1 MTLGVL
7 PLGFINLLF
16 FFYICQLFRNVVFH
30 PLEKKGI
37 LNIFEII
44 NLQSLFM
51 INKQYNKKKKTK
63 KKTQKKLILIVL
75 RTKNF
80 IIHAFYVFMKQVIQM
95 CK

>member
-37 LNIFEII
+37 LHIFEII

-51 INKQYNKKKKTK
+51 INKQYNKKTNK
-63 KKTQKKLILIVL
+63 KKHKKKLILIVL
-75 RTKNF
+75 RIKNF

>member
-16 FFYICQLFRNVVFH
+16 FFYICQLFRNVAFH

-51 INKQYNKKKKTK
+51 INKQYNKKKKK
-63 KKTQKKLILIVL
+63 KKTQLILIVL